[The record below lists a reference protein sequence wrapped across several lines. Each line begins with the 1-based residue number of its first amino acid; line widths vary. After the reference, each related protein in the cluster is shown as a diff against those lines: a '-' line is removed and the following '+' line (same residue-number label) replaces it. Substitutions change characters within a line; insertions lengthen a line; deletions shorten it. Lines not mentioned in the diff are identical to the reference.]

1 MPTQWFVF
9 NHGLKVGHVLVN
21 AENGDVLVRVFH
33 SAGQKSH
40 YWRQ

>member
-9 NHGLKVGHVLVN
+9 NHGLKVAHVLVN
-21 AENGDVLVRVFH
+21 AENGVVLVRVFH

-40 YWRQ
+40 YLRQ